1 MNKTIAVLLA
11 VVAGLLLL
19 LFTCTGPGP
28 TADLG
33 ADAPVPSGPA
43 SVADSSLTTPV
54 PAAEAGASTGAAA
67 PVPATARSSKAG
79 AASTPLSSNET
90 VVAPKED
97 ADARNRSF
105 RALPAVPL
113 RPIIDLPVSG
123 VEALLAVPPRALEGG
138 SGAGVLLLAVDSL
151 RDRLRLPVPTVRRG
165 LPTDHTR
172 GHPSSTINTP
182 TAYGQRLGDVYAGVG
197 YQDRIRYDDWHDGVV
212 SVGLGLGA
220 PERYVGLDVAVNLL
234 DTYTEFAK
242 DRSLSVKLHRRL
254 PFRTAIALGHENLW
268 HTDGTDGGSSRYVV
282 VSKVL
287 LLRERPAAALGSM
300 VVNVGLG
307 GDRFLAEQQ
316 FARAEDGINAFGSVG
331 VRVLPP
337 VNAVA
342 NWTGQDL
349 ALGLSVAPV
358 RTWPLV
364 ITPAVM
370 DVTGRA
376 GDGARFAMGVGL
388 THQFRP

>member
-11 VVAGLLLL
+11 AVAGLLLL

-33 ADAPVPSGPA
+33 ADAPVPSGPT
-43 SVADSSLTTPV
+43 SVADSSSTTPI
-54 PAAEAGASTGAAA
+54 PAAEATASTGAAA
-67 PVPATARSSKAG
+67 PVPATARSSKGG
-79 AASTPLSSNET
+79 ATSPPLSSSGT
-90 VVAPKED
+90 IAAPMGD
-97 ADARNRSF
+97 AYARNRSF
-105 RALPAVPL
+105 RPVPAVPL
-113 RPIIDLPVSG
+113 RPVIDLPVAG
-123 VEALLAVPPRALEGG
+123 VEAFLAVHPRDLEGG
-138 SGAGVLLLAVDSL
+138 SGAGVLLLAADSL
-151 RDRLRLPVPTVRRG
+151 RDRLRLPLPTARRS
-165 LPTDHTR
+165 LPTDYTR

-197 YQDRIRYDDWHDGVV
+197 YQDRIRYNDWHDGVV
-212 SVGLGLGA
+212 SVGLGLGD
-220 PERYVGLDVAVNLL
+220 PERFVGLDVAVNLL
-234 DTYTEFAK
+234 DTYTEFAR

-254 PFRTAIALGHENLW
+254 PFRTAVAFGHENVW

-287 LLRERPAAALGSM
+287 LLRTRPAAALGSM

-307 GDRFLAEQQ
+307 GDRFLPEMQ
-316 FARAEDGINAFGSVG
+316 FARGADSVNAFGSVG
-331 VRVLPP
+331 VRVLPL

-364 ITPAVM
+364 ITP
-370 DVTGRA
+370 
-376 GDGARFAMGVGL
+376 
-388 THQFRP
+388 